1 MVQRREGKEWKR
13 ERKVGNGRELGRQ
26 GVVERQEGRQ
36 VGQGMVENQV
46 RRDI

>member
-1 MVQRREGKEWKR
+1 MQGGREWCRGRKAGSGRGARRQAGR
-13 ERKVGNGRELGRQ
+13 SGNGR
-26 GVVERQEGRQ
+26 EGRQ